1 MKVEQTSEILTELSR
16 ATLPHSPPSISISF
30 TVRWVFFI
38 DIIFFNITIHI
49 AIIVTTM
56 IKGPNANKWSSS
68 LTDSDLVKG
77 TVVLVNMN
85 VPRSS

>member
-1 MKVEQTSEILTELSR
+1 MEQTSEILTELSR
-16 ATLPHSPPSISISF
+16 ATLPHSLPSISISF

-38 DIIFFNITIHI
+38 DIIIHI
-49 AIIVTTM
+49 AIININITTM
-56 IKGPNANKWSSS
+56 LKGPNANKWSSS

-85 VPRSS
+85 VPR